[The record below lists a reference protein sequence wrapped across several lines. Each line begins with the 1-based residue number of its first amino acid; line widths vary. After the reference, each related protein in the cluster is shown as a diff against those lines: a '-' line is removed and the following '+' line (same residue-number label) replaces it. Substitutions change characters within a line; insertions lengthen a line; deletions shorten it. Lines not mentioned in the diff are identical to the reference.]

1 MTSKRSKG
9 SAKPKMVV
17 GHLCASGNMRRC
29 PNASMIEDM
38 GVKFVPTG
46 AHGLVK
52 ESDLD
57 D

>member
-1 MTSKRSKG
+1 MTSKPSTG

>member
-1 MTSKRSKG
+1 MKSNPSTG